1 MASRLFLGLVRSVEG
16 GEVSG
21 KRNYWSK
28 MKHSEAKA
36 AVEMMSDEEA
46 GRWFRGWLVGAT
58 GDGEAQPQTAIEW
71 RMGFS
76 AGVASFHD
84 AEECSKK
91 QSDRVSKRYAK
102 PTAVDPVEES
112 LPEATAVD
120 PVYHGVPRNTN
131 NSTVQNNTVQQR
143 TKNKEQEP
151 PAPSRDE
158 WNDHAAAAF
167 PWWPRHDIDKGWDYW
182 ENRKFIREGKTK
194 RSDWKRL
201 MGSWAGKWGEQ
212 HPREVAAASAPRLQI
227 GDRIMPA
234 GFRPMG
240 KAVPV

>member
-1 MASRLFLGLVRSVEG
+1 MAASLQIGLVRSVEG
-16 GEVSG
+16 GEVS
-21 KRNYWSK
+21 RARTWSVRLSVDD
-28 MKHSEAKA
+28 MNA
-36 AVEMMSDEEA
+36 ALCLLETDEEIA
-46 GRWFRGWLVGAT
+46 AWTRGLLRGLNGGDCKQGASKPYAEGWEIGFPAREKADEIRAERAEIGSVG
-58 GDGEAQPQTAIEW
+58 G
-71 RMGFS
+71 
-76 AGVASFHD
+76 
-84 AEECSKK
+84 
-91 QSDRVSKRYAK
+91 SKRVANAQAIASPNGQPIGK
-102 PTAVDPVEES
+102 PTGQPERRTKNVE
-112 LPEATAVD
+112 
-120 PVYHGVPRNTN
+120 R
-131 NSTVQNNTVQQR
+131 
-143 TKNKEQEP
+143 KNKEQEP

-182 ENRKFIREGKTK
+182 ESRKFIREGKTK